1 MINTTITNREIKA
14 TANHSKRTFTIRVN
28 GAKYRTT
35 RMTKDEFNS
44 SLCMTAND
52 WQQYLNGCDDYY
64 IVK

>member
-1 MINTTITNREIKA
+1 MTSTTITGRIIKA
-14 TANHSKRTFTIRVN
+14 TANHAKRYFTIRVD

-35 RMTKDEFNS
+35 KMTKDEFYS
-44 SLCMTAND
+44 SLYMTAND